1 MCASMTERNAT
12 AATGPCARVLDVQDL
27 RVVIRNEGRELVPVA
42 GVSFHV
48 DEGETLALVGE
59 SGAGKSVSALSVMRL
74 TRAGSSPDA
83 VRIEGSIR
91 FHERDGTEHDLVTAS
106 AETMRSIRG
115 RAISMVFQE
124 PMTSLNP
131 VLRIGDQIAEAI
143 VAHEA
148 IGWNAATTRA
158 TEMLGLVGIPD
169 PEMRRRTF
177 PHELSGGMRQRVM
190 IAIALSCRPRL
201 LIADE
206 PTTALDVTIQGQV
219 LELIRRL
226 QRELNMA
233 VLFITHDL
241 GVVAQM
247 ADRVAVMYS
256 ARIVEQAPID
266 AFFASPL
273 HPYSVGLLRSMPNPS
288 AQAIAMVR
296 PIPGTVP
303 SLSRLPQGCAF
314 HPRCERADGG
324 RCVTEQPSLEAS
336 GAARAVSC
344 WHWRTAGAAQGA
356 LA

>member
-1 MCASMTERNAT
+1 MTEPAPLPAT
-12 AATGPCARVLDVQDL
+12 RVLDVRDL
-27 RVVIRNEGRELVPVA
+27 RVVIRNEDRELTPVA
-42 GVSFHV
+42 GVGFHV

-59 SGAGKSVSALSVMRL
+59 SGAGKSVSALAIMRL
-74 TRAGSSPDA
+74 VRAGSSPDA
-83 VRIEGSIR
+83 VRIEGSMR
-91 FHERDGTEHDLVTAS
+91 FRDRDAAEHDLVTAS
-106 AETMRSIRG
+106 PDTIRSIRG

-148 IGWNAATTRA
+148 IGWSAARSRA

-169 PEMRRRTF
+169 PELRCRTF

-247 ADRVAVMYS
+247 ADRVAVMY
-256 ARIVEQAPID
+256 AGRIVEQARVA
-266 AFFASPL
+266 AFFESPL
-273 HPYSVGLLRSMPNPS
+273 HPYSAGLLRSMPNPS
-288 AQAIAMVR
+288 ARAVEMVR
-296 PIPGTVP
+296 PIPGSVP
-303 SLSRLPQGCAF
+303 SLSRLPPGCAF
-314 HPRCERADGG
+314 HPRCERADTV
-324 RCVTEQPSLEAS
+324 RCVNERPRLEPSGEA
-336 GAARAVSC
+336 RTVSC
-344 WHWRTAGAAQGA
+344 WHWHETRAAEVSHA
-356 LA
+356 